1 MMRIA
6 ALIALVAILGAPIGA
21 MAQTKKGTPP
31 SSSGSSQY
39 APGQKQT
46 DPGTAKDVAPG
57 QKQTDPGTAKDYAPG
72 QQDNPSANKKK

>member
-1 MMRIA
+1 MKRIA
-6 ALIALVAILGAPIGA
+6 ALSLTVVVLCAPIGA

-31 SSSGSSQY
+31 SSPGSSQY

-46 DPGTAKDVAPG
+46 DPGTAKDYAPG
-57 QKQTDPGTAKDYAPG
+57 QKQTDPGTAKSCAPG